1 MGDRETT
8 DRPGRPSL
16 NIFRGKGVLITGGL
30 GFIGSSLARRLA
42 TLGARVTVLDS
53 LDPRYGGNLYNISD
67 VADALEVIV
76 GDVRDPT
83 LWLDTLPNV
92 AFVFHLAA
100 QVSYIDSLA
109 MPMEDLEVNT
119 GSTLRLLH
127 ECSRLASPP
136 KVVYASSR
144 MVLGRAADRSGSS
157 GQQPKPLSLYGVHKY
172 ASELQLS
179 VYHETYGVPTLA
191 LRITNPYGPRQQMHH
206 NKYSLV
212 GWFIRQAMQGE
223 TIKIFGDGQQTRDY
237 IFVDD
242 IVEAFL
248 RASASQAANGEVMSL
263 GSGVAT
269 RFVDMARTVV
279 RVVGAGELKFTP
291 WPADYERVETGD
303 VVADITRLHE
313 VTHWKP
319 VVGLNEGIERTF
331 QYYRRHLPHYVR

>member
-1 MGDRETT
+1 MVGRESPDLRDRS
-8 DRPGRPSL
+8 SL
-16 NIFRGKGVLITGGL
+16 EIFRGRGVLITGGL
-30 GFIGSSLARRLA
+30 GFIGSSLARRLT

-53 LDPRYGGNLYNISD
+53 LDPRYGGNLYNVRD

-83 LWLDTLPNV
+83 LWLTTLPKV

-127 ECSRLASPP
+127 ECSRLTSPP
-136 KVVYASSR
+136 KLVYASSR
-144 MVLGRAADRSGSS
+144 MVLGRAADRGGSS
-157 GQQPKPLSLYGVHKY
+157 GEQPRPLSLYGVHKY

-179 VYHETYGVPTLA
+179 IYHEAYAVPTLA

-212 GWFIRQAMQGE
+212 GWFVRQAMQGE

-237 IFVDD
+237 IFIDD

-248 RASASQAANGEVMSL
+248 RASASEASNGAVLSL

-279 RVVGAGELKFTP
+279 RVIGAGALEFTP
-291 WPADYERVETGD
+291 WPSDYERVETGD
-303 VVADITRLHE
+303 VVADITRLNE
-313 VTHWKP
+313 LTDWKP
-319 VVGLNEGIERTF
+319 VVGLSEGIERTF
-331 QYYRRHLPHYVR
+331 QYYLRHLSHYVR

>member
-1 MGDRETT
+1 MGDPESA
-8 DRPGRPSL
+8 DLPGRSL
-16 NIFRGKGVLITGGL
+16 DTFRGKGVLITGGL

-53 LDPRYGGNLYNISD
+53 LDPRYGGNLYNLSGVD
-67 VADALEVIV
+67 DLEVIV

-83 LWLDTLPNV
+83 LWLNSLPNF

-100 QVSYIDSLA
+100 QVSYIDSLR

-127 ECSRLASPP
+127 ECSQLAAPP
-136 KVVYASSR
+136 KIVYASSR
-144 MVLGRAADRSGSS
+144 MVLGRAADRSESS
-157 GQQPKPLSLYGVHKY
+157 RQQPRPLSLYGVHKY

-179 VYHETYGVPTLA
+179 IYHETYGMPTLA

-237 IFVDD
+237 IFIDD

-248 RASASQAANGEVMSL
+248 RASASEASNGAVMSL

-269 RFVDMARTVV
+269 RFVDMVRSVI
-279 RVVGAGELKFTP
+279 RVVGAGDLEFTP
-291 WPADYERVETGD
+291 WPSDYERIETGD
-303 VVADITRLHE
+303 VVADITRLHQ
-313 VTHWKP
+313 VTDWKP
-319 VVGLNEGIERTF
+319 LVGLDEGIERTF
-331 QYYRRHLPHYVR
+331 QYYLHHLSHYLR